1 MFIDK
6 KKPEKCVTVT
16 VKFACDNIIAAAAE
30 YGQRFSES
38 DQSAYPDRQQSLV
51 ILITNYINYYST
63 GLSAEMMG
71 TQNDGQNSGRQ
82 GRGLRSSIKL

>member
-1 MFIDK
+1 MKVALAEPENQDKYMFIDK

-38 DQSAYPDRQQSLV
+38 D
-51 ILITNYINYYST
+51 
-63 GLSAEMMG
+63 
-71 TQNDGQNSGRQ
+71 
-82 GRGLRSSIKL
+82 